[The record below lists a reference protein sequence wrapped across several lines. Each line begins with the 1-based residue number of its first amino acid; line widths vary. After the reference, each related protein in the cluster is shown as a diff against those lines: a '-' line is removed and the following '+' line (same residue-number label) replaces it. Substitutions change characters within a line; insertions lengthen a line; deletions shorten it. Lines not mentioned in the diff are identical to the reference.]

1 MDKFVINGPVRL
13 NGEIDISGSKNAAL
27 PVMCACLSFP
37 GIYKIKNIPELR
49 DTKTM
54 LRLLEIIGCTIKH
67 EEKSIII
74 DTTKCDN
81 PEAPYDLVKTMRA
94 SFYVLGPL
102 LSRFKYAKVSL
113 PGGCAWGPRPINFH
127 LEAFK
132 KLGAKV
138 TLDSGYILTEGSLKS
153 AKIKFP
159 IPSVGA
165 TGNVIMACVNLEEE
179 VTIENASMEPEIV
192 DLCNFYIKCGVD
204 IQGIGTNKLIIK
216 GIQINQDIN
225 LEYSIIPDRIEAG
238 TFLIACAATKGNIKI
253 NNCTYKHLGVV
264 IDKLKEA
271 GVSIT
276 YDNNSVS
283 LSMDNDLKP
292 VSLKT
297 DVYPGFPTDLQ
308 AQWIAL
314 MSLSKGTSQVEDTIY
329 LDRFTHVP
337 ELTRLGAKIDM
348 NNNVAKITGVKN
360 LFAANVMSTD
370 IRASASLI
378 IAALC
383 SLGETHLSRIY
394 HIDRGYEKIENK
406 LSMLGVDIKRVNDN

>member
-1 MDKFVINGPVRL
+1 MDKFVINGPVKL
-13 NGEIDISGSKNAAL
+13 NGEVDISGSKNAAL
-27 PVMCACLSFP
+27 PIMCACLAFP
-37 GIYKIKNIPELR
+37 GKYNISNIPDLR

-54 LRLLEIIGCTIKH
+54 LRLLEIIGCKI
-67 EEKSIII
+67 SYLDNAIII
-74 DTTKCDN
+74 DTTKCNN

-138 TLDSGYILTEGSLKS
+138 TLDSGYILTEGKLKS

-165 TGNVIMACVNLEEE
+165 TGNVIMACVNLEQE
-179 VTIENASMEPEIV
+179 VIIENASMEPEIV
-192 DLCNFYIKCGVD
+192 DLCNFYIKCGVT
-204 IQGIGTNKLIIK
+204 INGLGSNKLSIK
-216 GIQINQDIN
+216 GIKINKEIN
-225 LEYSIIPDRIEAG
+225 IDYSIIPDRIEAG
-238 TFLIACAATKGNIKI
+238 TFLIAATATRGSIKI
-253 NNCTYKHLGVV
+253 NKCNYKHLDVV
-264 IDKLKEA
+264 IDKLKEVGA
-271 GVSIT
+271 SISYDNDSVSI
-276 YDNNSVS
+276 NMEKEIKSVS
-283 LSMDNDLKP
+283 LE
-292 VSLKT
+292 T

-314 MSLSKGTSQVEDTIY
+314 MSLSNNTSSIKDTIY

-337 ELTRLGAKIDM
+337 ELVRLGAKIDM
-348 NNNVAKITGVKN
+348 HQNIANVTGVKK
-360 LFAANVMSTD
+360 LFAAKVMSTD

-378 IAALC
+378 IAAL
-383 SLGETHLSRIY
+383 SSFGETHLSRIY

-406 LSMLGVDIKRVNDN
+406 LSSLGAIIKRENE

>member
-1 MDKFVINGPVRL
+1 MDKFIINGPVRL
-13 NGEIDISGSKNAAL
+13 NGEVDISGSKNAAL
-27 PVMCACLSFP
+27 PIMCACLAFP
-37 GIYKIKNIPELR
+37 GVYTISNIPELR

-54 LRLLEIIGCTIKH
+54 LRLLKIIGCNITHK
-67 EEKSIII
+67 EKSIII
-74 DTTKCDN
+74 DTRKCNN

-132 KLGAKV
+132 KLGSKV
-138 TLDSGYILTEGSLKS
+138 TLDSGYILTEGHLKS

-165 TGNVIMACVNLEEE
+165 TGNVIMACVNLTEE
-179 VTIENASMEPEIV
+179 VIIENASMEPEIV
-192 DLCNFYIKCGVD
+192 DLCNFYLKCGVS
-204 IQGIGTNKLIIK
+204 INGIGTNKLTIRGIDIK
-216 GIQINQDIN
+216 EDIN
-225 LEYSIIPDRIEAG
+225 IKYSIIPDRIEAG
-238 TFLIACAATKGNIKI
+238 TFLIAATATKGSIKI

-264 IDKLKEA
+264 IDKLKDVGA
-271 GVSIT
+271 SIS
-276 YDNNSVS
+276 YDNTSVS
-283 LSMDNDLKP
+283 LNMDKDIKP

-314 MSLSKGTSQVEDTIY
+314 MSISNGASKVEDTIY

-337 ELTRLGAKIDM
+337 ELIRLGAKIDM
-348 NNNVAKITGVKN
+348 SKNIAKVTGVEN
-360 LFAANVMSTD
+360 LFAAKVMSTD
-370 IRASASLI
+370 IRASASLLS
-378 IAALC
+378 AALC
-383 SLGETHLSRIY
+383 SNGKTHLSRIY

-406 LSMLGVDIKRVNDN
+406 LSLLGANIKRIKE

>member
-1 MDKFVINGPVRL
+1 MDKFVINGPVKL
-13 NGEIDISGSKNAAL
+13 NGEVDISGSKNAAL
-27 PVMCACLSFP
+27 PIMCACLAFP
-37 GIYKIKNIPELR
+37 GVYTISNIPDLR

-54 LRLLEIIGCTIKH
+54 LRLLVIIGCKITN

-74 DTTKCDN
+74 DTRKCNN

-132 KLGAKV
+132 KLGAKI
-138 TLDSGYILTEGSLKS
+138 TLDSGYILTEGNLKS

-165 TGNVIMACVNLEEE
+165 TGNVIMACVNLTEE
-179 VTIENASMEPEIV
+179 VIIENASMEPEIV
-192 DLCNFYIKCGVD
+192 DLCNFYLKCGVS
-204 IQGIGTNKLIIK
+204 INGIGTNKLIIR
-216 GIQINQDIN
+216 GIDIKEDIIM
-225 LEYSIIPDRIEAG
+225 EYSIIPDRIEAG
-238 TFLIACAATKGNIKI
+238 TFLIAATGTKGSIKI
-253 NNCTYKHLGVV
+253 NNCTYKHLIAV
-264 IDKLKEA
+264 IDKLKHVGA
-271 GVSIT
+271 DISYNDTSI
-276 YDNNSVS
+276 S
-283 LSMDNDLKP
+283 LTMDNDIKSI
-292 VSLKT
+292 SLKT

-314 MSLSKGTSQVEDTIY
+314 MSLSNGASEVEDTIY

-337 ELTRLGAKIDM
+337 ELIRLGAIIEM
-348 NNNVAKITGVKN
+348 NKNIARVNGVEQ
-360 LFAANVMSTD
+360 LFAAKVMSTD

-383 SLGETHLSRIY
+383 SYGETHLSRIY
-394 HIDRGYEKIENK
+394 HIDRGYERIENK
-406 LSMLGVDIKRVNDN
+406 FSLLGANIKRIKE